1 VGPASWSGAA
11 GPPAAPVTRDGV
23 VSRPGLFGL
32 LAQAGR
38 VTVMSAPAGSGKT
51 LLLRSW
57 AGDPDLAERAAWV
70 PVQGE
75 ERDPQRFWLSVL
87 GALRDTAAGSK
98 LVRPLTAA
106 PGLDGWAVVERLLTD
121 LSGLEDRVWLVIDD
135 VHELRSDEALHQLEL
150 LLMRAPAGLRFVLA
164 TRHDLRLGL
173 HRLRLEGEL
182 TEIRA
187 ADLRFTRQEARAL
200 FEAAGIALSDPA
212 LGLLYQRTEGWAAG
226 LRLAALSL
234 AGHPDP
240 DRFAAEFS
248 GSERTVAEYLM
259 AEVLERQSEPVRRLL
274 LRTSVLERVNGE
286 LADLLT
292 GASGGE
298 RVLHQLEQAGV
309 FVAALD
315 ARRSWFR
322 YHQLFADLLQLELRG
337 SAPAELPALHEAAAG
352 WYADHGYPA
361 EAVRHAQAAQDWG
374 LATRLLSDH
383 WVGLGLGGLG
393 ATARELLA
401 RFPAGVIAG
410 NAELAARMAGVEL
423 GRGSLEEAE
432 RYLVLASR
440 QLESAASDRRE
451 RSRVV
456 LAVVRM
462 RLARQRG
469 DVAAVAEQAKPLLAP
484 AGAADPAGLGLGE
497 DLRALA
503 LINLGIAE
511 LWTGRFEEAD
521 RHLEQG
527 IALARRIGRPF
538 LEVTGLANWAQ
549 LASWQSFPVA
559 EQRSRQAIELA
570 GRHGWTEEP
579 VAGVAYVALGFALVA
594 QGRLEEGQRSL
605 EQAERTLRT
614 ELEPAAGMRLRYV
627 RGLLEIVSGRPEA
640 ALDAF
645 RAAERLAAL
654 LVTEHAL
661 ARRLRSHVLQTLVR
675 LGETQRADRALA
687 EMGEPERDTAEMRNA
702 LAVLR
707 IAQGDPAAATV
718 ALAPVIDGSAPLA
731 NAHLWDVQALLLEA
745 IARDALGDA
754 GAAGRALE
762 RALNLAEP
770 ESLLFPFLLAP
781 APGLLERHRQQGT
794 AHAILISEIL
804 SGPPGPDRPPAGG
817 PGGYGGAGSPPVSRG
832 GLGGIVPPRLFSQS
846 EIRVL
851 RYLPTKLS
859 APEIASELYLSVNTV
874 KTHMRHLYDKLGAH
888 RRHEAVEQARAL
900 GLLAPSPRR
909 R

>member
-1 VGPASWSGAA
+1 VGPAHWSGAA
-11 GPPAAPVTRDGV
+11 GSAAAPAIRDGA
-23 VSRPGLFGL
+23 VSRPGLSGL

-38 VTVMSAPAGSGKT
+38 VTVVSAPAGSGKT
-51 LLLRSW
+51 RLLRSW
-57 AGDPDLAERAAWV
+57 VGDPDLAERAAWV

-87 GALRDTAAGSK
+87 GALRATTTGSK

-121 LSGLEDRVWLVIDD
+121 LGGLEDRVWLVIDD
-135 VHELRSDEALHQLEL
+135 LHELPSAEALRQLEL
-150 LLMRAPAGLRFVLA
+150 LVMRSPAALRFVLA
-164 TRHDLRLGL
+164 SRHDLQLGL

-187 ADLRFTRQEARAL
+187 ADLRFTLEEARAL
-200 FEAAGIALSDPA
+200 FEAAGIALSGSA
-212 LGLLYQRTEGWAAG
+212 LGLLYERTEGWAAG

-248 GSERTVAEYLM
+248 GSERTVAEYLL

-292 GASGGE
+292 GGSGGE
-298 RVLHQLEQAGV
+298 RALQQLEQAGA
-309 FVAALD
+309 FVTALD

-337 SAPAELPALHEAAAG
+337 SAPAELPALHEAAGG

-361 EAVRHAQAAQDWG
+361 EAVRHAQAAEDWD
-374 LATRLLSDH
+374 LAARVLSDH

-393 ATARELLA
+393 ATALELLA
-401 RFPAGVIAG
+401 GFPADVIAG
-410 NAELAARMAGVEL
+410 DAELAARMAGVEL

-432 RYLVLASR
+432 RYVVLATR
-440 QLESAASDRRE
+440 ALESVPSDRRG

-469 DVAAVAEQAKPLLAP
+469 DVAAVAEQAQPLLAP
-484 AGAADPAGLGLGE
+484 AWTAEEAWLGLGE

-511 LWTGRFEEAD
+511 VWTARFEEAD
-521 RHLEQG
+521 RHLEHG
-527 IALARRIGRPF
+527 IALARRIRRPF

-549 LASWQSFPVA
+549 LASWQSFSVG

-579 VAGVAYVALGFALVA
+579 VAGAAYVALGLALVA
-594 QGRLEEGQRSL
+594 QGRLEEGERSL

-614 ELEPAAGMRLRYV
+614 EIEPAAGVRLHYV
-627 RGLLEIVSGRPEA
+627 RGLLDLVSGRPEP
-640 ALDAF
+640 ALSAF
-645 RAAERLAAL
+645 RAAERLAGQ

-661 ARRLRSHVLQTLVR
+661 ARRLRSHTLQTLVR
-675 LGETQRADRALA
+675 LGQLQRAEQALA
-687 EMGEPERDTAEMRNA
+687 AMDGPERDSGQMRNA
-702 LAVLR
+702 IAVLR
-707 IAQGDPAAATV
+707 LAQDDPRAATL
-718 ALAPVIDGSAPLA
+718 ALAPVIDGSVPLV
-731 NAHLWDVQALLLEA
+731 NAHLWDVQAWLLEA

-754 GAAGRALE
+754 GVARRALE
-762 RALNLAEP
+762 RALDLAKP
-770 ESLLFPFLLAP
+770 EGLLFPFLLDP
-781 APGLLERHRQQGT
+781 APGLLDRHRRLGT
-794 AHAILISEIL
+794 AHAALISQIL
-804 SGPPGPDRPPAGG
+804 AQG
-817 PGGYGGAGSPPVSRG
+817 VSG
-832 GLGGIVPPRLFSQS
+832 GLGGPAPRLTEPLSES

-859 APEIASELYLSVNTV
+859 APEIADQLYLSVNTV
-874 KTHMRHLYDKLGAH
+874 KTHMRHVYDKLGAH

-900 GLLAPSPRR
+900 GLLALPPRR
-909 R
+909 P